1 MTMKHPLCARWLAT
15 ALALS
20 ASSLL
25 HAEMLDEVDVRREG
39 NNAIVQIRLSSP
51 ASLLRTTAS
60 RTRDLTQAYY
70 QLRLTDT
77 DPGFVA
83 GERRIV
89 RVDGLPVM
97 TISDEPVRTD
107 KLDDS
112 SRRLVISFSQAS
124 NFKVRAG
131 KGDRSIEVVL
141 EGLGQVVKQ
150 ASVKTQEER
159 TPAQRYVIAL
169 ARSLDPKLEIEAP
182 IPQSLQNY
190 QVFTARRVVDG
201 KQVHEMD
208 LGYFSTLAE
217 AETAMKQLSRFPGA
231 VIVKLGEANT
241 SKPVGD
247 VAPSGAVA
255 TPANSVDQQARDL
268 LDQSRQA
275 YEQQKPEEAVKL
287 LNQLLDLPATAAT
300 PDAQELLGMV
310 RLSQGEQ
317 AKAQAEFESYLK
329 QYPSGPGAERV
340 KGLLAGMQPTDLKLA
355 PTIESIK
362 APEGAITT
370 TGSISQYYYGGKST
384 TATQAVRDTDGTLLS
399 ADEINN
405 RSKAPISTTDQ
416 RLLSNNV
423 DTTWRSRDADRDI
436 KLVFRDQFDYNMLSD
451 AQLKGKTRYRNRL
464 NAAYFDY
471 QGLKNGLRTRLGR
484 QSAMWG
490 GEGRYDGASGSYAF
504 RPKWKVSAAAG
515 QPTDK
520 LGESKR
526 EFFGTS
532 LDADALT
539 PNLGG
544 SLFVLQRNID
554 GEVDRRAAGAD
565 LRYFTQSSS
574 LMASTDY
581 DVIFKKLNVVSL
593 QGMYMAEDNTTVN
606 ALYER
611 RSLAPASLSQT
622 LFFQYQE
629 FTDAGIIP
637 QTITDLKNR
646 GYSIDQLRE
655 LVRANTSYW
664 THSMLSVTTPVS
676 PQWQTGATMDFN
688 RTGAIAPNPVLL
700 QGQTASGLSKTLSLL
715 AIGSNLYSARDTNVF
730 TASLMRGKQIK
741 TYMLN
746 YNNMTPLSDSW
757 QLEPGLRWQRNISQD
772 IATGLDITTVAWG
785 PGLKA
790 SFKPRPTVTLESN
803 LNVDY
808 TRTEGV
814 TSNDK
819 STRYTYF
826 LGYRYDY

>member
-1 MTMKHPLCARWLAT
+1 MTMKFPHRASWLAS
-15 ALALS
+15 LLLS
-20 ASSLL
+20 LTSTL
-25 HAEMLDEVDVRREG
+25 HAEMLDEIELRREG
-39 NNAIVQIRLSSP
+39 NNAIVQIRLSTP
-51 ASLLRTTAS
+51 VSLLRATSS
-60 RTRDLTQAYY
+60 RTKDLTQAYY
-70 QLRLTDT
+70 QLRLTDV

-89 RVDGLPVM
+89 RVEGLPVI

-112 SRRLVISFSQAS
+112 NRRLVISFSQAS

-131 KGDRSIEVVL
+131 KGNRSIEVVL
-141 EGLGQVVKQ
+141 DGLGHAVKPS
-150 ASVKTQEER
+150 AAKTQDER
-159 TPAQRYVIAL
+159 GPTQRYVIAL
-169 ARSLDPKLEIEAP
+169 ARSSDPKLSIDTP

-208 LGYFSTLAE
+208 LGYFTTLAE
-217 AETAMKQLSRFPGA
+217 AEAALKLLNRFPGA
-231 VIVKLGEANT
+231 TIVRLGETGAG
-241 SKPVGD
+241 KPAD
-247 VAPSGAVA
+247 TVAPSSTTAQPPS
-255 TPANSVDQQARDL
+255 TEQQAREL
-268 LDQSRQA
+268 LAQARQA
-275 YEQQKPEEAVKL
+275 YEQQKPEDAVML
-287 LNQLLDLPATAAT
+287 LNQLLNLPATSVT

-329 QYPSGPGAERV
+329 QYPSGPGAERIRNV
-340 KGLLAGMQPTDLKLA
+340 LSDMQRPVELKPA
-355 PTIESIK
+355 DSIESIK
-362 APEGAITT
+362 AEPDTT
-370 TGSISQYYYGGKST
+370 VTGSISQYYYGGQST

-399 ADEINN
+399 AEEINN

-416 RLLSNNV
+416 RLLSTNV
-423 DTTWRSRDADRDI
+423 DTTWRSRNADRDI

-471 QGLKNGLRTRLGR
+471 QGLKNGVRTRLGR

-520 LGESKR
+520 LGESR
-526 EFFGTS
+526 RQFFGTAI
-532 LDADALT
+532 DADALT

-544 SLFVLQRNID
+544 SLFILQRNID

-565 LRYFTQSSS
+565 LRYFTQSAS

-629 FTDAGIIP
+629 FAEAGIIP
-637 QTITDLKNR
+637 QTINDLKR
-646 GYSIDQLRE
+646 QGYTIDQLRQ

-664 THSMLSVTTPVS
+664 THAMLSVTTPVS
-676 PQWQTGATMDFN
+676 PQWQTGATLDFN
-688 RTGAIAPNPVLL
+688 RTGAIAPNPVLP
-700 QGQTASGLSKTLSLL
+700 QGQADSGLSKTLSLL

-730 TASLMRGKQIK
+730 TVSMMRGKQIK

-746 YNNMTPLSDSW
+746 YNNMTPLSESW
-757 QLEPGLRWQRNISQD
+757 QIEPGLRWQRNVSQD
-772 IATGLDITTVAWG
+772 ITTGLNITTVAWG
-785 PGLKA
+785 PGVKA
-790 SFKPRPTVTLESN
+790 SFKPRPAITLESN

-814 TSNDK
+814 TANDK

>member
-1 MTMKHPLCARWLAT
+1 MKSTHRARWLAT
-15 ALALS
+15 LLALP
-20 ASSLL
+20 ACSLL
-25 HAEMLDEVDVRREG
+25 HAEMLDEVDLRREG
-39 NNAIVQIRLSSP
+39 NHAVVQIRLSTPVSV
-51 ASLLRTTAS
+51 LRTTAS

-70 QLRLTDT
+70 QLRLTDI

-89 RVDGLPVM
+89 KVDGLPVI

-107 KLDDS
+107 KLDDIN
-112 SRRLVISFSQAS
+112 RRLVISFSQAG

-141 EGLGQVVKQ
+141 EGLGSAVKPITGK
-150 ASVKTQEER
+150 AQEER
-159 TPAQRYVIAL
+159 MPSQRYVIAL
-169 ARSLDPKLEIEAP
+169 ARSADPKLEIDAP

-217 AETAMKQLSRFPGA
+217 AEAAMKQLSRFPAA
-231 VIVKLGEANT
+231 VIVKLGDAT
-241 SKPVGD
+241 ASKAS
-247 VAPSGAVA
+247 APGQA
-255 TPANSVDQQARDL
+255 TAPAATADQQARDL

-275 YEQQKPEEAVKL
+275 YEQQKPEEAIRL
-287 LNQLLDLPATAAT
+287 LNQLLDLPATAVT

-340 KGLLAGMQPTDLKLA
+340 KGLLAGIQPADLKLV

-362 APEGAITT
+362 TPEGAITT

-416 RLLSNNV
+416 RLLSTNV

-451 AQLKGKTRYRNRL
+451 AQLKGKSRDRNRL

-471 QGLKNGLRTRLGR
+471 QGLKNGLRGRLGR

-520 LGESKR
+520 LGAAKR
-526 EFFGTS
+526 QFFGTS
-532 LDADALT
+532 IDADALT
-539 PNLGG
+539 PNMGA

-554 GEVDRRAAGAD
+554 GEVDRRATGAD

-581 DVIFKKLNVVSL
+581 DVIFKKINVVSL
-593 QGMYMAEDNTTVN
+593 QGTYTAEDNTTVL
-606 ALYER
+606 ATYER

-646 GYSIDQLRE
+646 GYTVDQLRE

-676 PQWQTGATMDFN
+676 PQWQTGATLDFN
-688 RTGAIAPNPVLL
+688 RTGAIAPNAVLP
-700 QGQTASGLSKTLSLL
+700 QGQAASGLSKTLSLL

-730 TASLMRGKQIK
+730 TVSLMRGKQIK

-746 YNNMTPLSDSW
+746 YNNMTPLTDTW

-772 IATGLDITTVAWG
+772 TTTGLNITTVAWG

-790 SFKPRPTVTLESN
+790 SFKPRPSVTLESN

-814 TSNDK
+814 ANNDQ